1 MYVSILRLL
10 ALLRSRQALDDR
22 FQTTRQRKRMI
33 WLVAQQAVVANPDEI
48 PNVKGTNT

>member
-22 FQTTRQRKRMI
+22 FQTTRQRNSMI
-33 WLVAQQAVVANPDEI
+33 WLVARHPVAANPYEI
-48 PNVKGTNT
+48 PKLKGTNP